1 MSLFISNKNQELLWK
16 IINKNEIIS
25 EMDIEFKIDWFKQTI
40 GIFYDRYIEK
50 KINIEELKKIN
61 NDFIDH
67 IINDVKYIISYY
79 KSEENYIE
87 ETEENSLE
95 NNNNLSSEFL
105 EPKEGRLM
113 SIGDELNEEYKKRE
127 EEYRKLL
134 TNKPPDEINFSEES
148 KEERIND
155 MAELLEKEKSQ
166 REIVDNEAHRM
177 YEEYINVNQLK
188 KELRQ
193 LTGKKDAQINI
204 SEIKR
209 PELNAA
215 LVGANIAHQLKKKIS
230 NQTHL
235 V

>member
-113 SIGDELNEEYKKRE
+113 SIGDELNEEY
-127 EEYRKLL
+127 RKLL

-188 KELRQ
+188 KEENGSKDMDK
-193 LTGKKDAQINI
+193 TGENI
-204 SEIKR
+204 EESKNEIETLEAVTTK
-209 PELNAA
+209 
-215 LVGANIAHQLKKKIS
+215 
-230 NQTHL
+230 
-235 V
+235 

>member
-25 EMDIEFKIDWFKQTI
+25 GIDIEFKIDWFKQTI
-40 GIFYDRYIEK
+40 GIFYDRYSEK

-79 KSEENYIE
+79 KSEENYVE
-87 ETEENSLE
+87 ETSENNLE
-95 NNNNLSSEFL
+95 NNNLSSEFL

-188 KELRQ
+188 KEEN
-193 LTGKKDAQINI
+193 G
-204 SEIKR
+204 SE
-209 PELNAA
+209 NMD
-215 LVGANIAHQLKKKIS
+215 KIGEKVEES
-230 NQTHL
+230 KNEIETL
-235 V
+235 EAVTTK

>member
-188 KELRQ
+188 KEEN
-193 LTGKKDAQINI
+193 GSKDMNKTIENI
-204 SEIKR
+204 EESKNEIETLEAVTTK
-209 PELNAA
+209 
-215 LVGANIAHQLKKKIS
+215 
-230 NQTHL
+230 
-235 V
+235 

>member
-25 EMDIEFKIDWFKQTI
+25 EMDIEFKIHWFKQTI

-134 TNKPPDEINFSEES
+134 TNKPPDEIKFSEES

-188 KELRQ
+188 KEKN
-193 LTGKKDAQINI
+193 GSKDMDKTIENI
-204 SEIKR
+204 EESKNEIETLEAVTTK
-209 PELNAA
+209 
-215 LVGANIAHQLKKKIS
+215 
-230 NQTHL
+230 
-235 V
+235 